1 MYYVNEKGQ
10 ILINH
15 VTGLDN
21 LIMLLDGSGYTIPEL
36 DNLSH
41 GIDPSKIDED
51 GSIKAYED
59 YQQFLYQHLG
69 NHDIEVLKSIHFV
82 RKNIVHLITFHPIWG
97 ILTWPLSPDAYSGR
111 PDISEGLNFTE
122 TCEMETDMDVLVYSK
137 LRMLEHTIK

>member
-21 LIMLLDGSGYTIPEL
+21 LIMLINGSGYTIPEL

-41 GIDPSKIDED
+41 GIDPSQ
-51 GSIKAYED
+51 YED

-111 PDISEGLNFTE
+111 PDISMGV
-122 TCEMETDMDVLVYSK
+122 TDALDDIDSTSDVDIALIHH
-137 LRMLEHTIK
+137 LRNLEYTIK

>member
-41 GIDPSKIDED
+41 GIDPSQ
-51 GSIKAYED
+51 YED

-82 RKNIVHLITFHPIWG
+82 KKHIVHLITLHPQLG

-122 TCEMETDMDVLVYSK
+122 TCELETDMDVLVYSK

>member
-21 LIMLLDGSGYTIPEL
+21 LIMLMNGSGYTIPEL

-82 RKNIVHLITFHPIWG
+82 KKHIVHLITLHPQLG